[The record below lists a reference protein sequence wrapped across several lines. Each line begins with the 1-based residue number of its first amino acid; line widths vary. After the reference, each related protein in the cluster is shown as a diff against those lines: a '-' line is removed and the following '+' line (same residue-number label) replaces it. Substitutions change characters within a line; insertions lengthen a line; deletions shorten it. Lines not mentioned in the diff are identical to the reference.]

1 MPVALS
7 TMLAGWRIPQDSKR
21 NFWLRALDRVLV
33 PYKYPYASD
42 VV

>member
-21 NFWLRALDRVLV
+21 NLWLRGLDSVLI
-33 PYKYPYASD
+33 PYRDHYAPD
-42 VV
+42 LM